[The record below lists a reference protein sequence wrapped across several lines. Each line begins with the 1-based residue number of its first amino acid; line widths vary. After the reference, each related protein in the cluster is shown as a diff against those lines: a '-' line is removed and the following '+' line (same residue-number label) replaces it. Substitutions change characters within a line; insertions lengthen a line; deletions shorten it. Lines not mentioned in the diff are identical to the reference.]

1 MEFGRNKAQKEELEI
16 CVELLKLAI
25 DFVVVVAEAVG
36 VVIQQSERTPP
47 MIAAASGRS
56 ISTPVPFVGF
66 LP

>member
-1 MEFGRNKAQKEELEI
+1 MVLQRLEI

-25 DFVVVVAEAVG
+25 DFVIVVAEAVG

-56 ISTPVPFVGF
+56 ISSTSVPFVGF